1 MDFLPTWDSVR
12 PWHWWILGALLLIL
26 EVAAPGIFFV
36 WVAIAAFAL
45 GLVVFVFPLPVPL
58 QLLLFAGLSAV
69 AVVLGRRYVA
79 RLPRDPQ
86 ADTLNNP
93 AARFVGRT
101 FTVTQ
106 SIVNGTGKVRA
117 GDSVWLAQGPD
128 TPQGATVRVT
138 GVTGSVLLVERG
150 DPHP

>member
-1 MDFLPTWDSVR
+1 MDLLPTWESIR

-45 GLVVFVFPLPVPL
+45 GLLVFILPLPVPM
-58 QLLLFAGLSAV
+58 QLLLFAALSAV
-69 AVVLGRRYVA
+69 TVIVGRRYVA

-101 FTVTQ
+101 LTVTQ
-106 SIVNGTGKVRA
+106 SIVNGSGKVRA
-117 GDSVWLAQGPD
+117 GDTVWLAQGPD
-128 TPQGATVRVT
+128 TPQGATVRVV
-138 GVTGSVLLVERG
+138 GVNGSVLVVVREETRA
-150 DPHP
+150 